1 MKTRHLVIAASAALI
16 SSGVIAGGQQSSQ
29 SDGTRSGQAQTTPQA
44 AADSTIRQAQQKLQS
59 EGYAPTP
66 QGLREFQ
73 QAKGIQPS
81 GQLDQ
86 QTLAALGVAEPGAA
100 SGASSESAAQPS
112 ERQKY

>member
-1 MKTRHLVIAASAALI
+1 MKMRHVVIATSAALI
-16 SSGVIAGGQQSSQ
+16 TTGAIAGGQQHSQ
-29 SDGTRSGQAQTTPQA
+29 SGESRSGQAQTTPQA
-44 AADSTIRQAQQKLQS
+44 AADSTISQAQQKLQS

-81 GQLDQ
+81 GQLDE
-86 QTLAALGVAEPGAA
+86 QTLVALGVGAPAA

-112 ERQKY
+112 ERSKY